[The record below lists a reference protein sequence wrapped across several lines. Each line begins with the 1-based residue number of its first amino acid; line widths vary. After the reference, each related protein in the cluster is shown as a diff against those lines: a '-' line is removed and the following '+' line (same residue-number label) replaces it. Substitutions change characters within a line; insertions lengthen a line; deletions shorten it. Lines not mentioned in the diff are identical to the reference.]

1 MDDGSTAD
9 VMDLDFA
16 KAFRSV
22 NHRFLFAKL
31 ESFGLCEKV
40 VGWIRS
46 YMTGRTHVVQVA
58 DALSQETR
66 IKRSQ

>member
-9 VMDLDFA
+9 AVYLNFS
-16 KAFRSV
+16 KAFGLV
-22 NHRFLFAKL
+22 NHRFLLAKL
-31 ESFGLCEKV
+31 ESFGLREKV
-40 VGWIRS
+40 ARWIRS